1 MTMTSSTLGMEQKT
15 KCTSFSLFHE
25 IIALSANFHLNEDIL
40 NITLLLVINGCQAQE
55 CRVIITKVQ
64 F

>member
-1 MTMTSSTLGMEQKT
+1 MTMTSSTVGMEPKT

-25 IIALSANFHLNEDIL
+25 IITLSSNFHLNEDIL
-40 NITLLLVINGCQAQE
+40 NITLLLIINGCQAQE
-55 CRVIITKVQ
+55 CRAIITKVQ